1 MCVARA
7 ASCANET
14 KAWGTQLNG
23 QPNDVSTRWAYG
35 SYEDPLPGDSD
46 GRRSLYLRIVEVA
59 PYLDPVELPTFSD
72 PAITLV
78 LNRGFR
84 IDTFSEGRWRG
95 TKYTRGTGKLTPARQ
110 GRLIRHHFE
119 NQKNL
124 TLLHLILP
132 QNTVDL
138 VAAEVPK
145 AGTTLRSSLSNV
157 SFLAD
162 PLITNVMFSAV
173 AALRDGAPDF
183 YAQAVAQWLAAHLL
197 LGPSAGFEWSRSL
210 AKERISDYR
219 MVRVLEYIEAHLS
232 ERLDLRVLAKE
243 AGISPFHF
251 AALFNKAV
259 GATPHR
265 HVQHLRMQA
274 AKAMLRDTDKSIL
287 DIALSCGFGSASH
300 FAAAFRRHFL
310 QSPTEFRSSLHRFRL
325 VHHLKIES
333 DSH

>member
-1 MCVARA
+1 
-7 ASCANET
+7 
-14 KAWGTQLNG
+14 LNS
-23 QPNDVSTRWAYG
+23 QANDVSTRWAYG
-35 SYEDPLPGDSD
+35 SYEDPLRGDSD
-46 GRRSLYLRIVEVA
+46 GRRSLCLRIVEVA

-145 AGTTLRSSLSNV
+145 AGTTHRSSLSNV
-157 SFLAD
+157 SFLDD
-162 PLITNVMFSAV
+162 PLITNLMFSAV

-183 YAQAVAQWLAAHLL
+183 YAQASAQWLAAHLL
-197 LGPSAGFEWSRSL
+197 LGPSRGFEWHQSL
-210 AKERISDYR
+210 GQERISDQR
-219 MVRVLEYIEAHLS
+219 LSRVLEYINAHLS
-232 ERLDLRVLAKE
+232 DRLDLRVLAKE
-243 AGISPFHF
+243 AGISRFHF
-251 AALFNKAV
+251 AALFSKAV

-274 AKAMLRDTDKSIL
+274 ARLMLRETDKTML
-287 DIALSCGFGSASH
+287 EIAVTCGFGSASH
-300 FAAAFRRHFL
+300 FASAFRRHFS
-310 QSPTEFRSSLHRFRL
+310 QSPTEYRSP
-325 VHHLKIES
+325 K
-333 DSH
+333 

>member
-1 MCVARA
+1 
-7 ASCANET
+7 
-14 KAWGTQLNG
+14 LNS
-23 QPNDVSTRWAYG
+23 QANDVSTRWAYG
-35 SYEDPLPGDSD
+35 SYEDPLRADSD
-46 GRRSLYLRIVEVA
+46 GRRSLCLRIVEVA

-95 TKYTRGTGKLTPARQ
+95 TKYTRGTGKLTPARH

-124 TLLHLILP
+124 ALLHLILP

-157 SFLAD
+157 SFLDD
-162 PLITNVMFSAV
+162 PLITNLMFSAA
-173 AALRDGAPDF
+173 AALRDGAPEF

-219 MVRVLEYIEAHLS
+219 LVRVLEYVEAHLS

-251 AALFNKAV
+251 AALFTKAV

-274 AKAMLRDTDKSIL
+274 AKAMLRDTDKSTV

-300 FAAAFRRHFL
+300 FAAAFRRQFS
-310 QSPTEFRSSLHRFRL
+310 QSPTEYRSSLRGFRL
-325 VHHLKIES
+325 RPNKLGDN
-333 DSH
+333 DS

>member
-1 MCVARA
+1 
-7 ASCANET
+7 
-14 KAWGTQLNG
+14 
-23 QPNDVSTRWAYG
+23 VSTRWAYG
-35 SYEDPLPGDSD
+35 SYDDPLPGDSD
-46 GRRSLYLRIVEVA
+46 GRRSLCLRIVEVA
-59 PYLDPVELPTFSD
+59 PYLDPVELPTFPD

-110 GRLIRHHFE
+110 GRRIRHHFE

-138 VAAEVPK
+138 AAAEVPK
-145 AGTTLRSSLSNV
+145 AGTTPRSSLSNV
-157 SFLAD
+157 SFLDD
-162 PLITNVMFSAV
+162 PLVTNLMFSAV

-197 LGPSAGFEWSRSL
+197 LGPSVGFEWSRSL
-210 AKERISDYR
+210 ARERISDCR
-219 MVRVLEYIEAHLS
+219 LVRVVEYVEAHLS

-251 AALFNKAV
+251 AALFTKAV

-265 HVQHLRMQA
+265 YVQQLRMQA

-300 FAAAFRRHFL
+300 FAAAFRRQFL
-310 QSPTEFRSSLHRFRL
+310 QSPTEFRSSVYGLRL
-325 VHHLKIES
+325 VPPIK
-333 DSH
+333 D